1 MGDAMAQIQLTEDEM
16 VIAKDLI
23 AHTTHAQ
30 LLRRAQALFWLSQGD
45 SIKLVADRLCVS
57 RATIYNWIDRFS
69 CRDQLEFAD
78 RLLDAARCGRPRTAR
93 GIIDPLLAAVIDI
106 DPRDLGY
113 RQTVW
118 TAALLA
124 LHLKRQHRI
133 EVSIPSVRLALDR
146 LGIEWKRPRHDL
158 GRKAKRWRQ
167 AKGGSN
173 AGSEA
178 ASARSS

>member
-1 MGDAMAQIQLTEDEM
+1 MAQIQLTEDEM
-16 VIAKDLI
+16 LIAKDLI
-23 AHTTHAQ
+23 AHTTQAQ
-30 LLRRAQALFWLSQGD
+30 QLRRAQAIFWLSQGD

-57 RATIYNWIDRFS
+57 RATIYNWVERFS
-69 CRDQLEFAD
+69 RRDELDFAD
-78 RLLDAARCGRPRTAR
+78 RLLDAARSGRPRTAR
-93 GIIDPLLAAVIDI
+93 GIIDPLIAAVIDT
-106 DPRDLGY
+106 DPRDLGF

-118 TAALLA
+118 TADLLV
-124 LHLKRQHRI
+124 LHLKRRHRI

-173 AGSEA
+173 AGSGA
-178 ASARSS
+178 ASAPSS